1 MNLEKKG
8 KGDEAKNAL
17 DKELTF
23 KAQIMRNKIVG
34 ELVGKNYFKL
44 FDSELSEFIDK
55 AVDADFEEAGD
66 DDVLRFFENEFKK
79 RGLDFDKA
87 KIRDL
92 MVKHFEESYNKLK

>member
-8 KGDEAKNAL
+8 KGEEAKNAL

-23 KAQIMRNKIVG
+23 KAQMMRNKVVG
-34 ELVGKNYFKL
+34 ELVGKDYFNL
-44 FDSELSEFIDK
+44 SDNELTAFIDK
-55 AVDADFEEAGD
+55 AIDADFEETGD
-66 DDVLRFFENEFKK
+66 DDVVRFFENEFKK
-79 RGLDFDKA
+79 RDLEFDEV